1 MKKLIIAALSVAIL
15 ATGCKTV
22 SEEQKVEDYQ
32 NMTQGMSE
40 QFEEEY
46 TSISEDASL
55 TDEQKGEKIQACYDE
70 YIKDLKAKAIKTI
83 RKNPESQVALV
94 ALSDIRYDLEDAE
107 LEEVLGLLKGEI
119 AEDKSLDRLKS
130 ALAARKATAEG
141 MKFTDF
147 TVDHVA
153 SFDKNDEPVYEK
165 HNLSEFVGQGKV
177 MLVDFWSPWCPPC
190 KAEIPNIKKVW
201 EKYHGEDFDVLSV
214 AVWEESR
221 RMNYRNTIDTAKVY
235 GIDWLQLNNGHQE
248 PASLYGI
255 EGIPHMVLFD
265 RDGTILKR
273 GIRGEEVEEAVAE
286 AIGR

>member
-55 TDEQKGEKIQACYDE
+55 TDEQKSEKIQACYDE

-107 LEEVLGLLKGEI
+107 LEKVLDLLKGEI

-165 HNLSEFVGQGKV
+165 HSLSEFVGQGKV

-201 EKYHGEDFDVLSV
+201 EKYHGEDFDVLIV

-273 GIRGEEVEEAVAE
+273 GIRGEEVEKAVAE